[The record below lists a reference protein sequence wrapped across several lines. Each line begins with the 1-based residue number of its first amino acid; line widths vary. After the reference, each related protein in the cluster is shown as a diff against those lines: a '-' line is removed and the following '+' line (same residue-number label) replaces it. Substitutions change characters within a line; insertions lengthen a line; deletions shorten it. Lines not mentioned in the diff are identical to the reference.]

1 MTSLAENAG
10 PLTSRRSML
19 CGLAVA
25 MVVPGGLAAC
35 STTTTSPSTST
46 GNTGGSTGTG
56 NNTGGS
62 TGSAGAAGL
71 AALADVPDGGGLIVE
86 SGGKPLVLTRTGD
99 VVKAFGAACPHA
111 GTTVSP
117 PKGGIITCPNHGSQ
131 FAATDGS
138 LKKGPSTK
146 GLTEVPVKVDGD
158 QVVMA

>member
-1 MTSLAENAG
+1 
-10 PLTSRRSML
+10 ML

-35 STTTTSPSTST
+35 STTTSNP
-46 GNTGGSTGTG
+46 STGTG
-56 NNTGGS
+56 NTGNTGNTGAATTGGS

-99 VVKAFGAACPHA
+99 VVKAFGAACPHQ
-111 GTTVSP
+111 GTTVGA

-131 FAATDGS
+131 FGATDGS
-138 LKKGPSTK
+138 LKKGPATK
-146 GLTEVPVKVDGD
+146 GLTEVPVKVDAG

>member
-1 MTSLAENAG
+1 
-10 PLTSRRSML
+10 ML

-35 STTTTSPSTST
+35 STTTTNPNTGSGSTPGSST
-46 GNTGGSTGTG
+46 G
-56 NNTGGS
+56 TGGS

-86 SGGKPLVLTRTGD
+86 SGGKPLVITRTGD

-117 PKGGIITCPNHGSQ
+117 PKGGVITCPNHGSQ
-131 FAATDGS
+131 FGATDGS

-146 GLTEVPVKVDGD
+146 GLTEVPVKVSGD

>member
-1 MTSLAENAG
+1 
-10 PLTSRRSML
+10 ML

-35 STTTTSPSTST
+35 STTTANPSSGGTTTGGGST
-46 GNTGGSTGTG
+46 ATGGSS
-56 NNTGGS
+56 S

-131 FAATDGS
+131 FGATDGS
-138 LKKGPSTK
+138 LKKGPATK
-146 GLTEVPVKVDGD
+146 GLTEVPVKVTGD

>member
-1 MTSLAENAG
+1 
-10 PLTSRRSML
+10 ML

-35 STTTTSPSTST
+35 STTTSNPSTGGT
-46 GNTGGSTGTG
+46 TGGPTTGAPTTG
-56 NNTGGS
+56 GGGS

-131 FAATDGS
+131 FGATDGS

-146 GLTEVPVKVDGD
+146 GLTEVPVKVSGD

>member
-1 MTSLAENAG
+1 
-10 PLTSRRSML
+10 ML

-35 STTTTSPSTST
+35 STTTTNPSTGGGT
-46 GNTGGSTGTG
+46 TGAGNTGGSTPG
-56 NNTGGS
+56 N
-62 TGSAGAAGL
+62 AGAAGL

-131 FAATDGS
+131 FGASDGS

-146 GLTEVPVKVDGD
+146 GLTEVPVKVSGD

>member
-1 MTSLAENAG
+1 
-10 PLTSRRSML
+10 ML

-35 STTTTSPSTST
+35 STTTTNPSNAAGST
-46 GNTGGSTGTG
+46 PTGGGNTG
-56 NNTGGS
+56 TGGS

-117 PKGGIITCPNHGSQ
+117 PKSGIITCPNHGSQ
-131 FAATDGS
+131 FGATDGS
-138 LKKGPSTK
+138 LKKGPATK
-146 GLTEVPVKVDGD
+146 GLAEVPVKVSGD

>member
-1 MTSLAENAG
+1 
-10 PLTSRRSML
+10 ML

-35 STTTTSPSTST
+35 STTTSNPGTGGSTPT
-46 GNTGGSTGTG
+46 GGGSTGTTG
-56 NNTGGS
+56 GTTGGS

-111 GTTVSP
+111 GTTVGA
-117 PKGGIITCPNHGSQ
+117 PKAGIITCPNHGSQ
-131 FAATDGS
+131 FGATDGS
-138 LKKGPSTK
+138 LKKGPATK
-146 GLTEVPVKVDGD
+146 GLTEVPVKVDAG

>member
-1 MTSLAENAG
+1 
-10 PLTSRRSML
+10 ML

-35 STTTTSPSTST
+35 STTTSNPSNAAGST
-46 GNTGGSTGTG
+46 PTGAGSSTGT
-56 NNTGGS
+56 TGGS

-86 SGGKPLVLTRTGD
+86 SGGKPLVLTRTGE
-99 VVKAFGAACPHA
+99 VVKAFAAACPHA

-117 PKGGIITCPNHGSQ
+117 PKSGIITCPNHGSQ
-131 FAATDGS
+131 FGATDGS

-146 GLTEVPVKVDGD
+146 GLTEVPVKVASG

>member
-1 MTSLAENAG
+1 
-10 PLTSRRSML
+10 ML

-35 STTTTSPSTST
+35 STTTTNPSTGSGPT
-46 GNTGGSTGTG
+46 SGGSNTG
-56 NNTGGS
+56 TGGS

-86 SGGKPLVLTRTGD
+86 SGGKPLVITRTGD

-117 PKGGIITCPNHGSQ
+117 PKGGVITCPNHGSQ
-131 FAATDGS
+131 FGATDGS
-138 LKKGPSTK
+138 LKKGPATK
-146 GLTEVPVKVDGD
+146 GLTEVPVKVAGD

>member
-1 MTSLAENAG
+1 
-10 PLTSRRSML
+10 ML

-35 STTTTSPSTST
+35 STTTTNPSTGSGPT
-46 GNTGGSTGTG
+46 SGGSNTG
-56 NNTGGS
+56 TGGS

-86 SGGKPLVLTRTGD
+86 SGGKPLVITRTGD

-117 PKGGIITCPNHGSQ
+117 PKSGVITCPNHGSQ
-131 FAATDGS
+131 FGATDGS
-138 LKKGPSTK
+138 LKKGPATK
-146 GLTEVPVKVDGD
+146 GLTEVPVKVAGD

>member
-1 MTSLAENAG
+1 
-10 PLTSRRSML
+10 ML

-35 STTTTSPSTST
+35 STTTTNPSTGSGPT
-46 GNTGGSTGTG
+46 TGGSNTG
-56 NNTGGS
+56 TGGS

-86 SGGKPLVLTRTGD
+86 SGGKPLVITRTGD

-117 PKGGIITCPNHGSQ
+117 PKSGVITCPNHGSQ
-131 FAATDGS
+131 FGATDGS
-138 LKKGPSTK
+138 LKKGPATK
-146 GLTEVPVKVDGD
+146 GLTEVPVKVAGD

>member
-1 MTSLAENAG
+1 
-10 PLTSRRSML
+10 ML

-35 STTTTSPSTST
+35 STTTTNPS
-46 GNTGGSTGTG
+46 NAGGSTP
-56 NNTGGS
+56 TGGGNSTGTPGSS

-71 AALADVPDGGGLIVE
+71 AALADVPEGGGLIVE

-111 GTTVSP
+111 GTTVQP
-117 PKGGIITCPNHGSQ
+117 PKSGIITCANHGSQ
-131 FAATDGS
+131 FSATDGS
-138 LKKGPSTK
+138 LKKGPATK
-146 GLTEVPVKVDGD
+146 GLTEVPVKVSGD

>member
-1 MTSLAENAG
+1 
-10 PLTSRRSML
+10 ML

-35 STTTTSPSTST
+35 STTTTNPSNAAGSSQ
-46 GNTGGSTGTG
+46 TGGSTGTP
-56 NNTGGS
+56 GGS
-62 TGSAGAAGL
+62 AGNTGSAGAAGL

-111 GTTVSP
+111 GTTVQP
-117 PKGGIITCPNHGSQ
+117 PKSGIITCANHGSQ
-131 FAATDGS
+131 FSATDGS
-138 LKKGPSTK
+138 LKKGPATK
-146 GLTEVPVKVDGD
+146 GLAEVPVKVAAG

>member
-1 MTSLAENAG
+1 
-10 PLTSRRSML
+10 ML

-35 STTTTSPSTST
+35 STTTTNPSTGSGPT
-46 GNTGGSTGTG
+46 TGGS
-56 NNTGGS
+56 TGGS

-86 SGGKPLVLTRTGD
+86 SGGKPLVITRTGD

-117 PKGGIITCPNHGSQ
+117 PKSGVITCPNHGSQ
-131 FAATDGS
+131 FGATDGS
-138 LKKGPSTK
+138 LKKGPATK
-146 GLTEVPVKVDGD
+146 GLTEVPVKVAGD

>member
-1 MTSLAENAG
+1 
-10 PLTSRRSML
+10 ML

-35 STTTTSPSTST
+35 STTTTNPSTGGT
-46 GNTGGSTGTG
+46 TGGPTTGAPT
-56 NNTGGS
+56 TGGGSS

-131 FAATDGS
+131 FGATDGS

-146 GLTEVPVKVDGD
+146 GLTEVPVKVSGD